1 MNVFNISEIVD
12 MGIEKEK
19 KRRDFYAMVSE
30 YFTDKDMQE
39 LFLKLKNWEEEHIKK
54 FSEIR
59 DSIKEPKETEAYEGE
74 MGAYMQALV
83 DDKLYSHVLPANF
96 RKNVKTPLDAIS
108 YGISFEKDAI
118 LFFNEMVSY
127 TVDSRKEIVKRLIDE
142 EKKHIVYLALLRQ
155 KISGR

>member
-1 MNVFNISEIVD
+1 MNVFSISEIVD

-30 YFTDKDMQE
+30 YFKDKNMKE

-59 DSIKEPKETEAYEGE
+59 DSIKEPKETETYEGE
-74 MGAYMQALV
+74 MSAYMRALV
-83 DDKLYSHVLPANF
+83 DDKLYSHVLPASF
-96 RKNVKTPLDAIS
+96 SKNIKTPMDAIS
-108 YGISFEKDAI
+108 YSIGFEKDAI
-118 LFFNEMVSY
+118 LFFNEMVRY
-127 TVDSRKEIVKRLIDE
+127 AVDSRKEMVKKLVDE

-155 KISGR
+155 KISGQ

>member
-1 MNVFNISEIVD
+1 MNVFSISEIVD

-30 YFTDKDMQE
+30 YFKDKDMKE

-59 DSIKEPKETEAYEGE
+59 DSMKELKETETYEGE
-74 MGAYMQALV
+74 IGAYMRALV
-83 DDKLYSHVLPANF
+83 DDKLYSHVLPASF
-96 RKNVKTPLDAIS
+96 SKNIKTPMDAIS
-108 YGISFEKDAI
+108 YGIGFEKDAI
-118 LFFNEMVSY
+118 LFFNEMVRY
-127 TVDSRKEIVKRLIDE
+127 TVDSRKEIVKKLVDE

-155 KISGR
+155 KLSAK